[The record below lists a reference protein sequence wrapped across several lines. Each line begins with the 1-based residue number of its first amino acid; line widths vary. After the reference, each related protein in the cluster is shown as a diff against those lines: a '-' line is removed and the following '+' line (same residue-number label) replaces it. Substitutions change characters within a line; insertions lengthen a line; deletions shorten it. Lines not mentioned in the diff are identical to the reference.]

1 MILSAVVSALLLLA
15 APMSRSYPAAR
26 RSFSQT
32 LFSSYLAGQAVG
44 LGLLAAGLYRHTDE
58 LVRMP
63 PSTGYGLWILIRSVG
78 TYAVLGGILAAILGA
93 ALYGSFRLLGRGSHP
108 TVPLVS
114 GLCVGGAV
122 LVQLTAWRQ
131 IRVLTGLPLSHPER
145 IPAALLD
152 LFYAGLAG
160 AAVVAVALLVL
171 RRREP
176 SSFRPLQSRSLKAG
190 AALLPLLCL
199 VFGLLALRLRAPAE
213 AGDWRPSQIAVVG
226 LDAATLRILGPMIRD
241 GSLPTFRRLVD
252 EGAWGTLLTY
262 GIDSSPMV
270 WTSIATGK
278 RVRDHGIY
286 DWVKIKRGARA
297 EPMKSS
303 DRRARAIWNIA
314 SDIDLRVGVV
324 DWLITYPPEQVN
336 GYLVTRLHMDQ
347 PNRTFPPEL
356 EAETAAIV
364 TNFRDHGD
372 PFRTN
377 QFAEIDHAF
386 DVAEM
391 LLLKDSIDLLM
402 MFEPTTDNLQ
412 HGYWKYYQ
420 PEAFDGELWDLT
432 PNHARPGEIIPDSYK
447 LIDNRLERLWSRLDE
462 DALLMVV
469 SDHGQLAAAA
479 PLVWFDVDKL
489 LYELGVLSFRR
500 DEPSRPDFDSTRAY
514 SAVQSRWVPRMG
526 ININL
531 AGRESHGTVDGQQG
545 RSLQD
550 ELVTRLHA
558 VEFTDGT
565 PVFGPIR
572 ATGAFEE
579 GDAESGKPDIEV
591 THSGHTRTLRSA
603 KREILVDGRPF
614 RLEEFLKWDQSLSG
628 EHDRKGVIFLHGKGI
643 RRGFLGQPVISTAL
657 QELVWHLTDKV
668 EILDRVLPLLRR
680 VGLVERATTLDIT
693 PTILSAWGLPVAEDM
708 AGRPLAELALVGESL
723 PPIATYEISTTAAE
737 DEVDAAS
744 DEELL
749 ERLKALGYIQ

>member
-1 MILSAVVSALLLLA
+1 LS
-15 APMSRSYPAAR
+15 
-26 RSFSQT
+26 T
-32 LFSSYLAGQAVG
+32 YLAGQAVG
-44 LGLLAAGLYRHTDE
+44 LGLLAAGLYRHADE
-58 LVRMP
+58 LLAMP
-63 PSTGYGLWILIRSVG
+63 PSTGHAVWILVRSVG
-78 TYAVLGGILAAILGA
+78 TYAVLGGVLATLLGA
-93 ALYGSFRLLGRGSHP
+93 ALHGVFRLLGRGAHL

-114 GLCVGGAV
+114 GICVGGAV

-131 IRVLTGLPLSHPER
+131 IRVLTGLPLAHPER

-152 LFYAGLAG
+152 TLYAGVAG
-160 AAVVAVALLVL
+160 LSVGVVVLLFM
-171 RRREP
+171 RRRER
-176 SSFRPLQSRSLKAG
+176 SSSPAPLGRYLRAG
-190 AALLPLLCL
+190 SALLPLLCL
-199 VFGLLALRLRAPAE
+199 VSGQFALRLRAPAE
-213 AGDWRPSQIAVVG
+213 TGDWRPSQIAVVG

-314 SDIDLRVGVV
+314 SDIDLRVAVV

-356 EAETAAIV
+356 DVETEAIV
-364 TNFRDHGD
+364 SNVRDHGD
-372 PFRTN
+372 PLRTR

-386 DVAEM
+386 AVAEM
-391 LLLKDSIDLLM
+391 LLLKEHIDLLM
-402 MFEPTTDNLQ
+402 MFEPTTDNIQ
-412 HGYWKYYQ
+412 HGYWKYFQ
-420 PEAFDGELWDLT
+420 PAVFDADLWDLT
-432 PNHARPGEIIPDSYK
+432 SNDVRPGELIPDSYK
-447 LIDNRLERLWSRLDE
+447 LIDERLEQLWSQLDE
-462 DALLMVV
+462 DALLIVI
-469 SDHGQLAAAA
+469 SDHGQLAAGA
-479 PLVWFDVDKL
+479 PLVWFDMDKL
-489 LYELGVLSFRR
+489 LFELGVLRFRP

-531 AGRESHGTVDGQQG
+531 AGRESHGTVDQEEG
-545 RSLQD
+545 RNLQD
-550 ELVTRLHA
+550 ELMTRLRA

-565 PVFGPIR
+565 AVFGPIR
-572 ATGAFEE
+572 ATGAIEE
-579 GDAESGKPDIEV
+579 SVAESGEADIEV

-603 KREILVDGRPF
+603 KREILVDGGPY
-614 RLEEFLKWDQSLSG
+614 RLEEFLKWDQNLSG
-628 EHDRKGVIFLHGKGI
+628 EHDRKGVIFVHGKGV
-643 RRGFLGQPVISTAL
+643 RRGFLGQPVVSTAL
-657 QELVWHLTDKV
+657 QEIVWVLTDKV
-668 EILDRVLPLLRR
+668 DIVDTVLPFLRR

-693 PTILSAWGLPVAEDM
+693 PTILSSLGLPAATDM
-708 AGRPLAELALVGESL
+708 AGRPLVELSAKGE
-723 PPIATYEISTTAAE
+723 PPEWIASYETDTATA
-737 DEVDAAS
+737 DGEVDAAS

>member
-1 MILSAVVSALLLLA
+1 
-15 APMSRSYPAAR
+15 MSRTYPAAS
-26 RSFSQT
+26 RSLSQT
-32 LFSSYLAGQAVG
+32 LLSTYLVGQVVG
-44 LGLLAAGLYRHTDE
+44 LGLLSAGVYRHAEE
-58 LVRMP
+58 LLRMP
-63 PSTGYGLWILIRSVG
+63 PSTAHGIWILARSIG

-93 ALYGSFRLLGRGSHP
+93 FLYGLFRLLGRGDQV

-114 GLCVGGAV
+114 GIFVGGAV

-131 IRVLTGLPLSHPER
+131 LRVLTGLPLSHPER

-152 LFYAGLAG
+152 SFYAALAG
-160 AAVVAVALLVL
+160 AGVVVVATLIS
-171 RRREP
+171 RRRERT
-176 SSFRPLQSRSLKAG
+176 STRPHASRWLKAG

-199 VFGLLALRLRAPAE
+199 VLGQLALRLRAPE
-213 AGDWRPSQIAVVG
+213 QAGDWRPSQIAVVG

-262 GIDSSPMV
+262 GVDSSPMV

-314 SDIDLRVGVV
+314 SDIGLRVGVV
-324 DWLITYPPEQVN
+324 DWLITYPPEEVN

-347 PNRTFPPEL
+347 PDRTFPAEL
-356 EAETAAIV
+356 EVETEAIV
-364 TNFRDHGD
+364 SDIRDHGD
-372 PFRTN
+372 PVRTR

-386 DVAEM
+386 SVAEM
-391 LLLKDSIDLLM
+391 LVLKEHLDLLM
-402 MFEPTTDNLQ
+402 MFEPTTDNIQ

-420 PEAFDGELWDLT
+420 PTAFDGDLWDLT
-432 PNHARPGEIIPDSYK
+432 SNTTRPGDLIPDSYK
-447 LIDNRLERLWSRLDE
+447 LIDEHLERLWSQLDE

-469 SDHGQLAAAA
+469 SDHGQLAAEA

-489 LYELGVLSFRR
+489 LYELGVLSFRS
-500 DEPSRPDFDSTRAY
+500 DEPSRADFDNTRAY

-531 AGRESHGTVDGQQG
+531 AGRERHGTVDRQEG
-545 RSLQD
+545 RRLQD
-550 ELVTRLHA
+550 ELVSWLRA
-558 VEFTDGT
+558 VEFSDGKQ
-565 PVFGPIR
+565 VFGPIR
-572 ATGAFEE
+572 ATGAMEE
-579 GDAESGKPDIEV
+579 DVAESGKADIEV

-614 RLEEFLKWDQSLSG
+614 RLEEFLKWDQNLSG
-628 EHDRKGVIFLHGKGI
+628 EHDRKGVIFVHGKGI
-643 RRGFLGQPVISTAL
+643 RRGFLGQPVVSTAL

-668 EILDRVLPLLRR
+668 DALDHALPILRKL
-680 VGLVERATTLDIT
+680 GLIERATTLDIT
-693 PTILSAWGLPVAEDM
+693 PTILFSLGLPAATDM
-708 AGRPLAELALVGESL
+708 AGRPLAELSSKGEQ
-723 PPIATYEISTTAAE
+723 PEWIASYESDTATA
-737 DEVDAAS
+737 DGEVDAAS

-749 ERLKALGYIQ
+749 ERLRALGYIQ